1 MYISIRSNV
10 FAVSLEDLDEPDL
23 FLAELVL
30 AELVLDPP
38 VYLLFT
44 LTEDVKEAV
53 ASALI
58 FSARLSN
65 PDQVASTKLVSPLAV
80 DKYCCIFAI

>member
-1 MYISIRSNV
+1 MLDTFLLSLSIDLEIRLIYISIRSNV
-10 FAVSLEDLDEPDL
+10 FAVSLDEDEPDL

-53 ASALI
+53 I
-58 FSARLSN
+58 
-65 PDQVASTKLVSPLAV
+65 VEKTKG
-80 DKYCCIFAI
+80 K

>member
-1 MYISIRSNV
+1 MS
-10 FAVSLEDLDEPDL
+10 FADEDEPDL
-23 FLAELVL
+23 VLAELVL

-53 ASALI
+53 ASDLI
-58 FSARLSN
+58 FSARFSN
-65 PDQVASTKLVSPLAV
+65 PAQVASTKLVSPLAV
-80 DKYCCIFAI
+80 DKYSCALEI